1 MVKETSAGLME
12 TNLWDNIKMIKNMV
26 MEISLMQMEPNILD
40 LMKMTKSMVK
50 ASKLLLTAIL
60 SKDFS
65 LTMKSKT
72 SE

>member
-26 MEISLMQMEPNILD
+26 MEISLLQMEP
-40 LMKMTKSMVK
+40 
-50 ASKLLLTAIL
+50 IL

>member
-26 MEISLMQMEPNILD
+26 MEISLLQM
-40 LMKMTKSMVK
+40 
-50 ASKLLLTAIL
+50 AIL